1 VVGGSCYSAAAEGA
15 LSISPG
21 SAYPV
26 LCGAPHS
33 TGFRWLKGPN
43 MVAPMF
49 LNTPA
54 RIAAIGM
61 VFVLALLVRNYIQAV
76 VRANLAE
83 REGLTFPNMDYKPTK
98 SPTTENVF
106 WLFRNVGSVV
116 VSKAGVEIDRRVTG
130 LDEHCRLAMRLLGVS
145 ERAFLDRRKRT

>member
-1 VVGGSCYSAAAEGA
+1 
-15 LSISPG
+15 
-21 SAYPV
+21 
-26 LCGAPHS
+26 
-33 TGFRWLKGPN
+33 
-43 MVAPMF
+43 MVAPMM

-54 RIAAIGM
+54 RIAALGM

-76 VRANLAE
+76 VRANLTE
-83 REGLTFPNMDYKPTK
+83 QEGLTFPNMDYKPTK

-116 VSKAGVEIDRRVTG
+116 VSKGGVELDRRVAG

-145 ERAFLDRRKRT
+145 ERAFVERRNSA